1 MHSRLVRP
9 ALFAS
14 TADASVLRDRALLLP
29 YDRDSLA
36 PGEVLPIRDEPFL
49 RALLDA
55 RSIHFD
61 GRETSLGDALLA
73 LSHLEAIRDAARLLG
88 LRLTVTASPEI
99 ARLVNVPAAARP
111 PDRAVRI
118 SLASGCTDP
127 LKPRADLPA
136 FRTSTRVYADL
147 PARRYLDVERRLG
160 LRLPRN
166 DAFLPTL
173 VGRPGGSRGR
183 PLICYIAASSW
194 PRKKDYGVRAFALV
208 AQHVRTITGRNF
220 DHALIQG
227 LDDPQ
232 KTPPP
237 LLMLPLESHD
247 LSALLGLFAQAT
259 LVIGNDTGLVHAAAM
274 TRSQTRLGVIGIYG
288 RHSYLRL
295 TTGHRRHYAIA
306 TPFAQAMALGD
317 SAPLRDRID
326 DEWYP
331 RAAAVRRIAPE
342 YIAECARRVLE
353 GG

>member
-9 ALFAS
+9 ALFTS
-14 TADASVLRDRALLLP
+14 TADASVLRDRARQLP
-29 YDRDSLA
+29 YDRESLA

-49 RALLDA
+49 RALLGA

-73 LSHLEAIRDAARLLG
+73 LSHLEAICDAALLLG

-99 ARLVNVPAAARP
+99 ARLLEVPASARP
-111 PDRAVRI
+111 PDQAVRI
-118 SLASGCTDP
+118 TLAPGYTDP
-127 LKPRADLPA
+127 LMPRADLPA
-136 FRTSTRVYADL
+136 FRTAARVYADL

-166 DAFLPTL
+166 GDFLPTL
-173 VGRPGGSRGR
+173 KGRPCDGRGQ
-183 PLICYIAASSW
+183 PLICYIAASAW
-194 PRKKDYGVRAFALV
+194 PRKKDYGIRRFALV
-208 AQHVRTITGRNF
+208 AQHIHRITGRDF
-220 DHALIQG
+220 DHVLIQG
-227 LDDPQ
+227 LDTRQ

-237 LLMLPLESHD
+237 LMTLPFESHD
-247 LSALLGLFAQAT
+247 MPALAGLFAQAT
-259 LVIGNDTGLVHAAAM
+259 LIIGNDTGLVHAAAM
-274 TRSQTRLGVIGIYG
+274 TKSQTRLGVIGIYG

-317 SAPLRDRID
+317 CAPIRDGID

-331 RAAAVRRIAPE
+331 RAAAVRRLAPE
-342 YIAECARRVLE
+342 YIAECAIRVLE
-353 GG
+353 G